1 MNTGG
6 PSVVNTRVVTHRE
19 RTLCSVKIASS
30 HLAVD
35 KYAHL
40 LV

>member
-6 PSVVNTRVVTHRE
+6 PSVVDTRAVTHRE
-19 RTLCSVKIASS
+19 RTLCTVKLANS